1 MASGPS
7 NQGDSTGCSL
17 SHTLAQSVHI
27 DSAGRTEAHHFKIW
41 DNFATICFRFRL
53 SSSFSLRLS
62 STCSIAVLELLGIP
76 DPPIPS
82 PPRPAAKSGTSP
94 IPSEDK
100 ARAAAASLECR
111 VRPASVISAPAV
123 RRLGDDDLELEATA
137 VVGFVVAT
145 GSDA

>member
-1 MASGPS
+1 ME
-7 NQGDSTGCSL
+7 T
-17 SHTLAQSVHI
+17 
-27 DSAGRTEAHHFKIW
+27 HHFKIW

-53 SSSFSLRLS
+53 SSSLSLRLS
-62 STCSIAVLELLGIP
+62 STCSNAVLELLGIP

-94 IPSEDK
+94 IPSEDRAK
-100 ARAAAASLECR
+100 AAAASLEYR
-111 VRPASVISAPAV
+111 VRPVSVVSTTTAC
-123 RRLGDDDLELEATA
+123 RLGDDDLEFEATA